1 MSTLGTSAFYAYETV
16 LLALKEAAQV
26 VMAVLHWFFH
36 WLGHQQVRVCV
47 DFFYLNKNETTKAR
61 NVKWNAVQPATVIYS
76 TPS

>member
-47 DFFYLNKNETTKAR
+47 DFFLSK
-61 NVKWNAVQPATVIYS
+61 
-76 TPS
+76 

>member
-26 VMAVLHWFFH
+26 VMAVLHWLFH

-47 DFFYLNKNETTKAR
+47 VFFK
-61 NVKWNAVQPATVIYS
+61 I
-76 TPS
+76 